1 MPSIRELL
9 RQVRYREW
17 TPAVQVRIPQD
28 QVTGLAV
35 ADSDPSGD
43 LSPGQSYFRVV
54 VDGLALDYARVGTRT
69 FDPMLLTVTDYL
81 YDGKVVSVPF
91 VISSKLVA
99 AEDGLPQGMVFAN
112 TCVAGPHPYYG
123 QLAVAVVL
131 YRIERDDYARRLL
144 DAAQRTCAAFDVTG
158 SLSAYLKMADAVLDG
173 VEAVLGHTHNEPV
186 LGFRTEFS
194 DLLQSGTYA
203 VLPAPIPAGDLRLSD
218 GVLCRKTAGATTP
231 LAQTNHVVY
240 SVRSSLPA
248 DLQTL
253 PWFGLLWNRIVRW
266 ANIPSDE
273 AKAVAQD
280 YLAALYEELQTS
292 PDIARDTAE
301 SVYTEWEN
309 RAKAIH
315 VKAKMAHSWGPGEL
329 RQDALRERVLEIRE
343 PW

>member
-1 MPSIRELL
+1 MPSIREIIHK
-9 RQVRYREW
+9 VRYREW
-17 TPAVQVRIPQD
+17 TPAFQVRIPDD
-28 QVTGLAV
+28 QVSDLA
-35 ADSDPSGD
+35 APGSPPAGD
-43 LSPGQSYFRVV
+43 LSPGHTYFRVT
-54 VDGLALDYARVGTRT
+54 VDGLALDYERVDNRT

-91 VISSKLVA
+91 VVSSKLVA
-99 AEDGLPQGMVFAN
+99 AKDGLPQGMVFAN

-131 YRIERDDYARRLL
+131 YRIQREDYARRLL
-144 DAAQRTCAAFDVTG
+144 DAAQRACAAFDVTG
-158 SLSAYLKMADAVLDG
+158 SLSAYLKMADAVLDA
-173 VEAVLGHTHNEPV
+173 VEAVLGHTHSEPL
-186 LGFRTEFS
+186 LGFRTEFP
-194 DLLQSGTYA
+194 DQLEGGTFA
-203 VLPAPIPAGDLRLSD
+203 VLPTPVPASELWLSN
-218 GVLCRKTAGATTP
+218 GILQRGAAGAAAP
-231 LAQTNHVVY
+231 LAQTSHVTY
-240 SVRSSLPA
+240 SVRATQPA
-248 DLQTL
+248 DLQTM

-301 SVYTEWEN
+301 SIYAEWED

-315 VKAKMAHSWGPGEL
+315 AKAKKGHSWGPGEL
-329 RQDALRERVLEIRE
+329 RKDDLRERVLEIRK